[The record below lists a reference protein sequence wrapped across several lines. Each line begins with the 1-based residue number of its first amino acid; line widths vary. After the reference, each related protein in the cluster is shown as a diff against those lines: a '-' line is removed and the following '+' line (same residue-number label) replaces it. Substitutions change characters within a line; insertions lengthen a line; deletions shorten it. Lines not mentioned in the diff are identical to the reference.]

1 VSHAT
6 DCTGEE
12 TVEIQR
18 INPPELFTPVHFTQV
33 VTARAAKT
41 IFVSGQTAF
50 DAGHELV
57 GKDDLSA
64 QAKQAFKNLKMA
76 LAAGGA
82 APRDVV
88 KINVCIVNYQEK
100 HLDVL
105 REGLTECFGK
115 ERGFASTL
123 IGVAALARPGLL
135 IEVEAIAVV
144 E

>member
-1 VSHAT
+1 LTAPAPQEK
-6 DCTGEE
+6 D

-18 INPPELFTPVHFTQV
+18 INPPELFKPAHFTQV
-33 VTARAAKT
+33 VTTRRPKT
-41 IFVSGQTAF
+41 IFVSGQTAL
-50 DAGHELV
+50 DAKHELL
-57 GKDDLSA
+57 GKDDLAA
-64 QAKQAFKNLKMA
+64 QAKQAFQNLRMA

-82 APRDVV
+82 EPSDVV
-88 KINVCIVNYQEK
+88 KINVYIVNYQEK
-100 HLDVL
+100 HLGVL
-105 REGLTECFGK
+105 QKGLTECFGK